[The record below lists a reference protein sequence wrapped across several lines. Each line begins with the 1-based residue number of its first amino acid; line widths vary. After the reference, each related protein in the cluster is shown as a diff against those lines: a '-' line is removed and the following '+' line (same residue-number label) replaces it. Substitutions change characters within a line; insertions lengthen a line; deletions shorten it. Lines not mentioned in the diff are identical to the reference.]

1 MSAIVWRDVSLAAG
15 PARILDGVTLH
26 AGGGEVLGIVG
37 PNGAGKTAMLRCAAG
52 LVAEFRGAIEI
63 DGEQVRALPATA
75 RARRVAFLPQAAEAA
90 WPIGVA
96 EAVALGRLPHGDDGA
111 PRAKAAV
118 AGAMDAVGIAALGA
132 RRIDT
137 LSGGERALTL
147 LARALA
153 VEAPVLLL
161 DEPCAALDARH
172 QIGVMTLLRRLARS
186 GVCVVVVLHDL
197 ALATRFCDRIAVMDR
212 GRVVACDVPD
222 AALDDRM
229 LAAAY
234 GMRGVR
240 VQVEGQT
247 LLLPW
252 APAAP
257 AAEVA
262 RQ

>member
-15 PARILDGVTLH
+15 PSRILDGVMLR
-26 AGGGEVLGIVG
+26 AAGGEVLGVVG
-37 PNGAGKTAMLRCAAG
+37 PNGAGKTALLRCAAG
-52 LVAEFRGAIEI
+52 LVAEFRGSIEI
-63 DGEQVRALPATA
+63 DGESLRALPAAA

-96 EAVALGRLPHGDDGA
+96 DAVGLGRLPHGDGGA
-111 PRAKAAV
+111 PTAIAAI
-118 AGAMDAVGIAALGA
+118 AGAMDAVGIVSLGA

-172 QIGVMTLLRRLARS
+172 QVGVMTLLRRLARS
-186 GVCVVVVLHDL
+186 GACVVVVLHDL
-197 ALATRFCDRIAVMDR
+197 ALATRFCDRVAVMHR
-212 GRVVACDVPD
+212 GRVVACDVPG
-222 AALDDRM
+222 AALDDRV
-229 LAAAY
+229 LATAY

-240 VQVEGQT
+240 IQVEGQT
-247 LLLPW
+247 LMLPW
-252 APAAP
+252 APADS

-262 RQ
+262 RR